1 MLILLET
8 PAGYGLFKIKN
19 KKKYDSIEDIYNYMQ
34 NIDDAQ
40 KLI

>member
-8 PAGYGLFKIKN
+8 PAGYGLFKVKN
-19 KKKYDSIEDIYNYMQ
+19 QKKLGSIEDIYQYMQ

-40 KLI
+40 KL